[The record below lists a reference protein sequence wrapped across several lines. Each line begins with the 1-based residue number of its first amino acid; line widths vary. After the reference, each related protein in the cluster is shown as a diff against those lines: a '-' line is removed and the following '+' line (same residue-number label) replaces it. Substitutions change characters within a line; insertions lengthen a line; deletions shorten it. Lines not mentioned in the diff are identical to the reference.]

1 MRSFLTIS
9 FSTIAY
15 LECSKSTLAFPNP
28 VAGQACETLIC
39 PDIWDTLGGM
49 LGNFLFQPTP
59 QDTLDTPV
67 IQQPQPTPDLDL
79 HRPEPPP
86 SEQPGIEIFTTAP
99 TPDWQQCSAFSIN
112 PDDQKDTSNS
122 DLRPCDEASAQIVW
136 SVDCADTG
144 QNKVTGSILSGMDA
158 LFFTSSDPLCP
169 KKGGVSFW
177 LARLTPQQITTLRE
191 DTQSVRTVVPNVP
204 FEYVDNRK
212 SFGSG
217 MAPATGETNSFK
229 KRDLR
234 VIKQDPADVSLSF
247 LSTTLD
253 GPIARTYSY
262 FSQGGRGTR
271 AYVVCGGMDLTVDDL
286 SDTEIDWIF
295 AGQVKHDQSDIHPG
309 GMGTCMG
316 SKIAGS
322 VFGVAKFATLV
333 AVKYDLSVGGF
344 IDALDKIV
352 EDLMR
357 WSISGYVVRGKA
369 VVSINGGYPDARPG
383 DPTADR
389 IRELINELVK
399 AYQVVVVV
407 SAGFDPKYDY
417 AEISDWPAALSP
429 LYDIITVGAVDP
441 RPGKF
446 FGQRMKWSKG
456 GLSLTTSAPG
466 EGACS
471 IPLTVPEHD
480 MVFTGTC
487 LPVAIVAGLVAYFF
501 SIPVLSAHFLKNPNL
516 PGALKD
522 FVVGMSEN
530 RSPAEASVWNGLEAD
545 SMATN
550 WKNLIR

>member
-1 MRSFLTIS
+1 M
-9 FSTIAY
+9 IAY
-15 LECSKSTLAFPNP
+15 LGCSKSTLAFPNP
-28 VAGQACETLIC
+28 LAGQACETLIC
-39 PDIWDTLGGM
+39 PDIWGTLGGM
-49 LGNFLFQPTP
+49 LGNFLL
-59 QDTLDTPV
+59 QDTPDTSV
-67 IQQPQPTPDLDL
+67 IQQPQPSPGFDL

-86 SEQPGIEIFTTAP
+86 SEQPGIEIFITDP
-99 TPDWQQCSAFSIN
+99 TPDSQKCSAVSIN
-112 PDDQKDTSNS
+112 PEDQKDISSSN
-122 DLRPCDEASAQIVW
+122 LRSCDEASAQIVW
-136 SVDCADTG
+136 SVDCTDMA
-144 QNKVTGSILSGMDA
+144 QNKATGSILSGMDA
-158 LFFTSSDPLCP
+158 LYFTSSDPLCP
-169 KKGGVSFW
+169 MKGGVSFW
-177 LARLTPQQITTLRE
+177 LARLTSQQITTLRK
-191 DTQSVRTVVPNVP
+191 DTQSVRTIVPNIS
-204 FEYVDNRK
+204 FEYVDNKK
-212 SFGSG
+212 SFGSR
-217 MAPATGETNSFK
+217 MAPATVETNSFK

-234 VIKQDPADVSLSF
+234 VIKQDPADVSLRF

-253 GPIARTYSY
+253 GPIAQTYSY

-271 AYVVCGGMDLTVDDL
+271 VYVLCGGMDLTVDDL
-286 SDTEIDWIF
+286 SETEIDSIF
-295 AGQVKHDQSDIHPG
+295 AGQVEQDQSDIHPG

-322 VFGVAKFATLV
+322 IFGVAKFATLV

-352 EDLMR
+352 GDLMR
-357 WSISGYVVRGKA
+357 WTLSGYVVRGKA

-407 SAGFDPKYDY
+407 SAGFDPKNDY

-446 FGQRMKWSKG
+446 FGRRMKWSKG
-456 GLSLTTSAPG
+456 GVSLTTSAPG

-480 MVFTGTC
+480 MVFTGTS
-487 LPVAIVAGLVAYFF
+487 LPVAIVAGLVAYFL
-501 SIPVLSAHFLKNPNL
+501 SIPVLSAHFLKNRNL
-516 PGALKD
+516 PGAVKD

-545 SMATN
+545 RMATN

>member
-1 MRSFLTIS
+1 MRSLITIS

-15 LECSKSTLAFPNP
+15 LVCSKSTMALPNP
-28 VAGQACETLIC
+28 VEDCENLFC
-39 PDIWDTLGGM
+39 PDIWSTLGGI
-49 LGNFLFQPTP
+49 LDNFMFRPTP
-59 QDTLDTPV
+59 LDTLP
-67 IQQPQPTPDLDL
+67 PPDLDP
-79 HRPEPPP
+79 HFPEPPT
-86 SEQPGIEIFTTAP
+86 SEQTDIEILTTAP
-99 TPDWQQCSAFSIN
+99 APGWQQCNPVSNI
-112 PDDQKDTSNS
+112 PDDQKDTSSSN
-122 DLRPCDEASAQIVW
+122 LRPCDEASAQIVW

-144 QNKVTGSILSGMDA
+144 QNQVIGSILSRMDTQY
-158 LFFTSSDPLCP
+158 FTSSDPLCH

-177 LARLTPQQITTLRE
+177 LARLTPQQIIKLRE
-191 DTQSVRTVVPNVP
+191 DTKSVRDVVPNIP
-204 FEYVDNRK
+204 FEYADPRM
-212 SFGSG
+212 SFGREK
-217 MAPATGETNSFK
+217 APAISETNSFK

-234 VIKQDPADVSLSF
+234 VVKQDPADVSLSF
-247 LSTTLD
+247 LSMTLD

-271 AYVVCGGMDLTVDDL
+271 VYVLCGGMDLTVDDL
-286 SDTEIDWIF
+286 SNTEIDWIF
-295 AGQVKHDQSDIHPG
+295 AGQAEHDQSDNHPG

-344 IDALDKIV
+344 IDALDKLV

-357 WSISGYVVRGKA
+357 WTILGYVVRGKV
-369 VVSINGGYPDARPG
+369 VVSINGGYPDAQPG

-389 IRELINELVK
+389 IRVLINELVK

-407 SAGFDPKYDY
+407 SAGFDPQNDY

-429 LYDIITVGAVDP
+429 FYDVITVGAVDP

-456 GLSLTTSAPG
+456 GVSLTTNAPG

-501 SIPVLSAHFLKNPNL
+501 SIPVLSAHFLKQSNL
-516 PGALKD
+516 PGAVKD
-522 FVVGMSEN
+522 FVVGMSED

-545 SMATN
+545 SMTTT
-550 WKNLIR
+550 WKNLIL